1 VNRIARAAA
10 VLAAVAAV
18 VALPDAAHACAMCFS
33 GPEESRKAF
42 AVTAAFL
49 TLLPLG
55 MVAGATT
62 WLRSRAKRAELEE
75 NGSGPADCAETSES

>member
-1 VNRIARAAA
+1 VSRIGT
-10 VLAAVAAV
+10 VV
-18 VALPDAAHACAMCFS
+18 VALVAVAVLPDVAHACAMCFS

-49 TLLPLG
+49 TFLPLG

-62 WLRSRAKRAELEE
+62 WLRSKARAAEREE
-75 NGSGPADCAETSES
+75 QGSQPTDGEA

>member
-1 VNRIARAAA
+1 MSPRAF
-10 VLAAVAAV
+10 V
-18 VALPDAAHACAMCFS
+18 VALVAIAVAPEMAHACAMCFS

-55 MVAGATT
+55 MVAGMTT
-62 WLRSRAKRAELEE
+62 WLRGRAKRADAEE
-75 NGSGPADCAETSES
+75 AANRADTQDGPQSPA

>member
-1 VNRIARAAA
+1 VSLRTLLVAL
-10 VLAAVAAV
+10 LATAVAPDV
-18 VALPDAAHACAMCFS
+18 VHACAMCFS

-55 MVAGATT
+55 MVAGMTT
-62 WLRSRAKRAELEE
+62 WLRGRAKRAESE
-75 NGSGPADCAETSES
+75 NGSVQTDADDPSSTGL

>member
-1 VNRIARAAA
+1 
-10 VLAAVAAV
+10 
-18 VALPDAAHACAMCFS
+18 MCFS

-55 MVAGATT
+55 MVAGMTT
-62 WLRSRAKRAELEE
+62 WLRSRAKSAEREE
-75 NGSGPADCAETSES
+75 DGSAPTGGGDSSSTGL

>member
-1 VNRIARAAA
+1 MSRLSPIAAA
-10 VLAAVAAV
+10 LVAVAV
-18 VALPDAAHACAMCFS
+18 LPDLAHACAMCFS

-49 TLLPLG
+49 TFLPLG

-62 WLRSRAKRAELEE
+62 WLRSKARAAEREE
-75 NGSGPADCAETSES
+75 SGSQPPDGEAHDG

>member
-1 VNRIARAAA
+1 MKLISA
-10 VLAAVAAV
+10 VLAAVVAV
-18 VALPDAAHACAMCFS
+18 VLLPDVAHACAMCFS

-42 AVTAAFL
+42 ALTAAFL

-75 NGSGPADCAETSES
+75 GGPEPTDGVEPSER

>member
-1 VNRIARAAA
+1 MRALLVAVVVIA
-10 VLAAVAAV
+10 VL
-18 VALPDAAHACAMCFS
+18 PDVAHACPMCFS

-55 MVAGATT
+55 LVAGMTT
-62 WLRSRAKRAELEE
+62 WLRSRARRAGAEQD
-75 NGSGPADCAETSES
+75 GSAATDEGQLPTER